1 MILAALSG
9 IRGLRRSEQEVGR
22 EAWEV
27 WEELE
32 GVGGSFD
39 QNILW
44 TCMTFSVK
52 KDREWDLKGDLSFS
66 KGNVVSSGLAH
77 RKVEDVEAG
86 CRCQSS
92 QGYSPKCCLK
102 SGWRGVAQW

>member
-1 MILAALSG
+1 M
-9 IRGLRRSEQEVGR
+9 
-22 EAWEV
+22 

-32 GVGGSFD
+32 EVGGSFD

-66 KGNVVSSGLAH
+66 KGNVVNSGSAH

-86 CRCQSS
+86 CGGPCQFS
-92 QGYSPKCCLK
+92 QVCSPKCCLK
-102 SGWRGVAQW
+102 RGGRGVAQC